1 MKKVSIK
8 KSKIQGKGLFAEEP
22 IKKGETI
29 GVAHQVLNT
38 SNHKLFVPTGIIGK
52 HYNHSKNNPNVENII
67 DGNKRY
73 LVALKDIKPGTEITS
88 NYFNTPDME
97 KPKKEW
103 EDKLNE
109 GGEPTDCP
117 EGYYYDAVQGCVPGD
132 EHHKWLREWYANRQM
147 NTPEGQK
154 ILKKVQPE
162 ILERSTEF
170 PPYVMTEEL
179 PKNTPA
185 AYDTEKNVVLLN
197 KFLPEKMLEES
208 KTHENAHYLT
218 SGDKFLNLFDKE
230 IGYVTDQNVIDDPKK
245 INTGNEQWDK
255 NLKENFDYAVS
266 PEEIYSKI
274 MTLRK
279 DAGFDPV
286 KTITMQDLN
295 DYFIKMKDAGTPLNP
310 DIEELKAITKD
321 KQAIVNLLNDLVY
334 QSPTNQDIQ
343 ITKRGGSIYNKG
355 GSTNDAFQKKLEEVA
370 KRLKVSK
377 SDLLGIMKHESG
389 LNPSAVNPYTRAT
402 GLIQFM
408 PSTAKRMGTSVEAL
422 KNMSAIE
429 QLDYVE
435 KFYKPIA
442 GKAKDI
448 GDLYMFTFLPAVV
461 GKPDNYVI
469 GSKGS
474 GKSIYGLSQ
483 DALYRQNAVFDKDKK
498 GYYTVGDVKARI
510 AKYSTSK
517 GKLKE
522 DGSKTPGIKMETS
535 PLNKDIPI
543 EEYSEIKYNP
553 VEKVEEPVRPKYT
566 LEQAMFEMGAVETPT
581 NTSQMSAALKFL
593 SPKRFNPQPVQTA
606 LTEKEIQQYVKGG
619 YIVEELDDYAAGG
632 NPCPEGFQKDLVT
645 GECVQIAPIV
655 QKSPWYPEENV
666 NPAAYV
672 SGYRGGNPRMYK
684 YGFLENDQGNVVG
697 GGGFGFP
704 KPGVHVNALGVIP
717 TSANDRQYFKGAY
730 EAGISKDFKNL
741 NLGLGVGTAITGY
754 PGENGFVRDPIKFQ
768 PKLNLRYNFEE
779 GGTLNKF
786 LGGGPTDCGEGMVW
800 DETLQDCIINAPIN
814 PDSEPITTYEFES
827 LTPEQ
832 IAARDAE
839 NLEKEMNTWTDAQW
853 DAYEK
858 AEEIKA
864 KAEAKI
870 KAEEAYNKALINEP
884 QYGDEALNFVKGWHD
899 SPMYN
904 QMVLNSYNGQQKN
917 ADYLTKLRKQN
928 IATIPGINIMA
939 NQEDATG
946 TALNTSNVAALSR
959 SDTGQVEVF
968 PAGFEYGPSLY
979 VHEYMHSSDR
989 PRELYK
995 YDHPAYYSEGY
1006 PSWMLYNDPRFP
1018 DEDVWHDRTMPKS
1031 DQMYITTHRG
1041 SNWKDNETYKLT
1053 KEAGTFTPKTDE
1065 ELKQQVINSGIS
1077 VDDPK
1082 FTENFNKLKKQN
1094 VADVKWYQDWYK
1106 KNWKEMGHEY
1116 VSQPTEVRARL
1127 GEIRL
1132 HAKKENIY
1140 DPYTE
1145 QITPEIFQNYINK
1158 KREDSNWQPMKPID
1172 ELRNEFTDEEILNML
1187 QNISKN
1193 PNPQKE
1199 EEGAEGI
1206 MKYGGGIE
1214 IKLTPE
1220 EIEEYRK
1227 GGYIVEEL
1235 DDYDNGGEKNKKPVF
1250 KLDPNFKLDLE
1261 KPLDLPYTPV
1271 GGLPFIPKLDL
1282 KNINIKTGKPVI
1294 PEWVKQKQEEA
1305 ISKEILKNGMIDAT
1319 RISRQGGLDKN
1330 KIDFIKDQ
1338 VREELGYP
1346 TSIQYKQDKKKVV
1359 QNKLD
1364 ALDVARVNK
1373 TPIDL
1378 KLFTDSKS
1386 DVDFVKTQE
1395 QEGWE
1400 AMNDL
1405 LNEMNNDANVYYD
1418 KVKKVSNKDRGDKS
1432 NRDLL
1437 REDLL
1442 NAMGNGTIDNLI
1454 SNIKDKSGEWQYNQL
1469 AKKEAATPWINP
1481 LSFSGLGLFDKGTKI
1496 GQFTRDFVADPLNVM
1511 EELIWDQD
1519 YMVNRNEILR
1529 DPSHPLHA
1537 YYMKR
1542 TGMDKSPL
1550 SQALQYINPF
1560 SSAAESS
1567 VAIGKGEYG
1576 DAAYQLG
1583 EGLAKTVGI
1592 AAAVEFAP
1600 LLGQY
1605 TIPGLS
1611 KALPGMTYAQGLNV
1625 LGAGYGVTQ
1634 VPKTFKSIKNAF
1646 EKGDKESI
1654 RAAVNQTATNALDFL
1669 GIGELK
1675 NVWNVPEKSIFYLAE
1690 DLTDS
1695 KNFAKE
1701 IKNLKES
1708 DVVDDFLYQER
1719 LDMWKDAMNQT
1730 QAKYADQGFQ
1740 MKPADVLKNP
1750 DAVQYLKSTFEQMKA
1765 ESIAYLESVEGRAS
1779 VQKMLDEFPRTKRGK
1794 DIPGKY
1800 VNKFGEVFEN
1810 NRADEVKRFIDEANK
1825 DPKKFVEEFL
1835 VNSEQ
1840 QLMQAQK
1847 ELNYLERRKAELT
1860 QEYDDFINAGDQA
1873 AANSVALDIN
1883 LMEGRLNDRTRD
1895 IAKIKEIEGKISV
1908 DNPDF
1913 ESLFNDP
1920 HFMYDRHFEPAR
1932 TTEAYRKMADDPRY
1946 HAVDAATEEF
1956 TVDDYINQLATQKY
1970 YDETQI
1976 LNDAKIFEGTE
1987 KNRNDLQDLLAKTDP
2002 KDPLYQQIK
2011 DKIDSL
2017 TNQLRDDILG
2027 HTGSGNTWYNAF
2039 HSGNRFNNNT
2049 LIGRGFVPGTE
2060 TSKPVVIAHE
2070 MAHGTPV
2077 SWPGFSKKAPW
2088 YDVFRSYGSQGSKR
2102 MGIHPVD
2109 EVLSEIDLFDAP
2121 PDFVQYKNM
2130 KPWYKGD
2137 GVNPYPST
2145 VEEIEIGQG
2154 MPFLDYKTA
2163 AGQLDVT
2170 DAIGIGKNKWND
2182 AKDYFVT
2189 GSMGNEKVTFLAEV
2203 KQAMLD
2209 GGYGKRGN
2217 FKMKDLESFWK
2228 DYVQQSKKSSYGW
2241 DLRLLEIARPTTRTK
2256 KYMLKGLNMP
2266 GYKKG
2271 GSIQLELSDDQIQDY
2286 IKQGYVVEESMST
2299 MQDGG
2304 KVVSELW
2311 TEITGTPWQE
2321 AKTRGLTTGTFDQN
2335 IALRNRLLAG
2345 EFGKINNAVSPK
2357 TNYDLSVE
2365 ELVKKGKTLDDLVNM
2380 KVGTRSGLM
2389 SRFPE
2394 LFDEET
2400 KNKVEAQLD
2409 EEENKNYGLQSK
2421 INTNPYSDFGKTK
2434 NKIKSSKSNKI
2445 SVNSIKPYEFSS
2457 FDLGSSW
2464 KNKMYSDFGKP
2475 KKENKSDKKDANN
2488 LQNGLGIKVDVSSIK
2503 EMKKDPIIK
2512 NMIDRMEANNKKPK
2526 TIESKPLSGST
2537 MPLGPMALDWSK
2549 TDFSKGKNNMI
2560 IPLGTPITPLEKL
2573 WASIP
2578 KSKEEV
2584 LETEWGQ
2591 WGAKKVL
2598 DLDILPKSEQEQLR
2612 RKLEKEGVV
2621 DTPDQ
2626 IIKLNKKEE
2635 TKTKFPEVKP
2645 KVDKFYQ
2652 EVATVKDS
2660 YDPDNTLLS
2669 YRNQWDNNEGFVYYA
2684 TPVKKDRSEND
2695 EYSNVKG
2702 VGHFLLDASASKSK
2716 PYTHGYNKSLIE
2728 RAKRN
2733 NDYVPVFTPEKDDYV
2748 RLKYKRA
2755 NDLKKDDKVITPLRQ
2770 MKFDEIDFSQTQ
2782 QPEGFKKGINEV
2794 KKKDGQGTYLLF
2806 KERDGYSRFSGGSVV
2821 FIFNDNF
2828 GNTIVRDFAG
2838 SLNQIENE
2846 GIQIKRRYGL
2856 TDKNLVI
2863 GYHDVGSFSAKIKAN
2878 NDNKLKAKQWEGFN
2892 NEDWTGGALLIPQ

>member
-22 IKKGETI
+22 IKKGDTI

-97 KPKKEW
+97 QPKKEW

-117 EGYYYDAVQGCVPGD
+117 EGYYYDPVKGCIPGD

-255 NLKENFDYAVS
+255 NLKEDFDYVVS

-279 DAGFDPV
+279 DAGFDPA

-310 DIEELKAITKD
+310 DIEELKAVTKD

-334 QSPTNQDIQ
+334 QAPTNQDIQ

-355 GSTNDAFQKKLEEVA
+355 GSINDAFQKKLEEVA
-370 KRLKVSK
+370 KRLKISK

-389 LNPSAVNPYTRAT
+389 LNPHAVNPYTRAT

-483 DALYRQNAVFDKDKK
+483 DALYRQNAAFDKDKK

-522 DGSKTPGIKMETS
+522 DGRKTPGIKMETS
-535 PLNKDIPI
+535 PLDKDIPI

-566 LEQAMFEMGAVETPT
+566 LEQAMFEMGAVEAPT

-593 SPKRFNPQPVQTA
+593 SPTRFNPQPVQTA

-619 YIVEELDDYAAGG
+619 YIVEELDDYEEGG
-632 NPCPEGFQKDLVT
+632 EPCPKGEYWNGTNCVPGINPESDWFKLTDAQKSLLEKGNNLATVEDWYKQSPEQMEMFKAWIDEHDAETYLNQLDPDSNQSKKFKEALDNDRKWNQEWYTKRKTLPQFKDVAERRLAINNQDMVSALKDPINLSMDWWKTHPSKFSNVPEVFYAPEIGAITRDNIADYNTDPQGYVEASYYTDANGRLQNSTITHEELHIRDHLAPQKNTTDHIKRSEWNQPLILDPLQKIITAEEALSDPRNNGYAGTYQQQPTEFRARLNVWRKKNGIDPLKNYTEEELKSIIDTNLQDPNLDNQIKELYETIKSDPSKLKFVHDSYVSNDSNKDLDTAEYGGLHKFVGGGEPCPQGFQEDPVT
-645 GECVQIAPIV
+645 GECVQIASIM
-655 QKSPWYPEENV
+655 QKPPWYQEEIV

-672 SGYRGGNPRMYK
+672 SSYRGGDPGMYK
-684 YGFLENDQGNVVG
+684 YGFLNSDQGNVVG

-704 KPGVHVNALGVIP
+704 KPGVHLSASGVVP
-717 TSANDRQYFKGAY
+717 TSSNDRQYFKGAY

-741 NLGLGVGTAITGY
+741 NLGLGVNTAITGY

-768 PKLNLRYNFEE
+768 PKLNLRYNFED
-779 GGTLNKF
+779 GG
-786 LGGGPTDCGEGMVW
+786 
-800 DETLQDCIINAPIN
+800 II
-814 PDSEPITTYEFES
+814 
-827 LTPEQ
+827 
-832 IAARDAE
+832 
-839 NLEKEMNTWTDAQW
+839 
-853 DAYEK
+853 
-858 AEEIKA
+858 
-864 KAEAKI
+864 
-870 KAEEAYNKALINEP
+870 
-884 QYGDEALNFVKGWHD
+884 
-899 SPMYN
+899 
-904 QMVLNSYNGQQKN
+904 
-917 ADYLTKLRKQN
+917 AD
-928 IATIPGINIMA
+928 
-939 NQEDATG
+939 
-946 TALNTSNVAALSR
+946 LSR
-959 SDTGQVEVF
+959 
-968 PAGFEYGPSLY
+968 
-979 VHEYMHSSDR
+979 
-989 PRELYK
+989 
-995 YDHPAYYSEGY
+995 
-1006 PSWMLYNDPRFP
+1006 
-1018 DEDVWHDRTMPKS
+1018 
-1031 DQMYITTHRG
+1031 DQIQ
-1041 SNWKDNETYKLT
+1041 E
-1053 KEAGTFTPKTDE
+1053 
-1065 ELKQQVINSGIS
+1065 
-1077 VDDPK
+1077 
-1082 FTENFNKLKKQN
+1082 
-1094 VADVKWYQDWYK
+1094 
-1106 KNWKEMGHEY
+1106 
-1116 VSQPTEVRARL
+1116 
-1127 GEIRL
+1127 
-1132 HAKKENIY
+1132 
-1140 DPYTE
+1140 
-1145 QITPEIFQNYINK
+1145 YIN
-1158 KREDSNWQPMKPID
+1158 
-1172 ELRNEFTDEEILNML
+1172 
-1187 QNISKN
+1187 
-1193 PNPQKE
+1193 
-1199 EEGAEGI
+1199 
-1206 MKYGGGIE
+1206 
-1214 IKLTPE
+1214 
-1220 EIEEYRK
+1220 

-1235 DDYDNGGEKNKKPVF
+1235 DDYSNGGEKDKKPVF
-1250 KLDPNFKLDLE
+1250 KLDPNFKLNPE
-1261 KPLDLPYTPV
+1261 KPLDLPYTPA
-1271 GGLPFIPKLDL
+1271 GGLPSFPKLDL
-1282 KNINIKTGKPVI
+1282 KNIVKQPVS
-1294 PEWVKQKQEEA
+1294 PKLVKQKEEEA
-1305 ISKEILKNGMIDAT
+1305 ISKEILKNGMIEAT

-1330 KIDFIKDQ
+1330 KKDFIRDQ
-1338 VREELGYP
+1338 VREQLGQP
-1346 TSIQYKQDKKKVV
+1346 TSIKYEQDKKKVV

-1378 KLFTDSKS
+1378 KQFTDSKS

-1442 NAMGNGTIDNLI
+1442 DAINSGEDVNNLLT
-1454 SNIKDKSGEWQYNQL
+1454 NIKDKSSEWQYNQL

-1481 LSFSGLGLFDKGTKI
+1481 LSFSLLGVFDKGTKI

-1542 TGMDKSPL
+1542 TGMDKSHL

-1567 VAIGKGEYG
+1567 VAIGKGDYG

-1592 AAAVEFAP
+1592 AAAVELAP

-1669 GIGELK
+1669 GITELK
-1675 NVWNVPEKSIFYLAE
+1675 NIWNVPEKSIFYLAE
-1690 DLTDS
+1690 DLTDA

-1701 IKNLKES
+1701 IKDLKKS
-1708 DVVDDFLYQER
+1708 DVVDEFLYQER

-1730 QAKYADQGFQ
+1730 QAKYADKGFQ
-1740 MKPADVLKNP
+1740 MKPAEVLKNP

-1779 VQKMLDEFPRTKRGK
+1779 VQKMLDEFPRTKRGE

-1800 VNKFGEVFEN
+1800 INKFGEVFEN
-1810 NRADEVKRFIDEANK
+1810 NSATELKRFIDEANK

-1835 VNSEQ
+1835 VNSEE
-1840 QLMQAQK
+1840 QLRQAQK
-1847 ELNYLERRKAELT
+1847 EFDFFERRKAELT
-1860 QEYDDFINAGDQA
+1860 QKYYDHIKAGDQA
-1873 AANSVALDIN
+1873 TANDVARDIN
-1883 LMEGRLNDRTRD
+1883 FIEGRFNDLQRD
-1895 IAKIKEIEGKISV
+1895 IAKIKEIEGKISL

-1920 HFMYDRHFEPAR
+1920 NFMYDRHFEPAR
-1932 TTEAYRKMADDPRY
+1932 ATEAYRKMADDPRY

-1956 TVDDYINQLATQKY
+1956 TVDDYINRLATQKY
-1970 YDETQI
+1970 YDESQI
-1976 LNDAKIFEGTE
+1976 LNDAKIFEGSE
-1987 KNRNDLQDLLAKTDP
+1987 KNRNDLQDLLAQTDP
-2002 KDPLYQQIK
+2002 KDPLYQQIQ
-2011 DKIDSL
+2011 DKIDYL
-2017 TNQLRDDILG
+2017 TTQMRDDILG
-2027 HTGSGNTWYNAF
+2027 NNFSGNMWFNAF
-2039 HSGNRFNNNT
+2039 HQGNHNNST
-2049 LIGRGFVPGTE
+2049 LIGRGFLPGTE
-2060 TSKPVVIAHE
+2060 TSKPVVMAHE
-2070 MAHGTPV
+2070 MAHGTPL
-2077 SWPGFSKKAPW
+2077 SWPGFNKKAPW
-2088 YDVFRSYGSQGSKR
+2088 YDIFRGYGSQGSKR
-2102 MGIHPVD
+2102 MGVHPVD
-2109 EVLSEIDLFDAP
+2109 EVLSEIDLFEAP

-2145 VEEIEIGQG
+2145 VEEIEIAQG
-2154 MPFLDYKTA
+2154 MPLLDYRTA
-2163 AGQLDVT
+2163 AGQFDVT
-2170 DAIGIGKNKWND
+2170 DAIGIGKNKWNE
-2182 AKDYFVT
+2182 AKDYFVE

-2228 DYVQQSKKSSYGW
+2228 DYVQKSKESSYGW
-2241 DLRLLEIARPTTRTK
+2241 NLRLLEIARPTTRTK
-2256 KYMLKGLNMP
+2256 KYILKGLNMP
-2266 GYKKG
+2266 GYESG
-2271 GSIQLELSDDQIQDY
+2271 GQVNHELGDELDLTPEQLAEL
-2286 IKQGYVVEESMST
+2286 KRQGYT
-2299 MQDGG
+2299 
-2304 KVVSELW
+2304 
-2311 TEITGTPWQE
+2311 
-2321 AKTRGLTTGTFDQN
+2321 
-2335 IALRNRLLAG
+2335 
-2345 EFGKINNAVSPK
+2345 
-2357 TNYDLSVE
+2357 
-2365 ELVKKGKTLDDLVNM
+2365 
-2380 KVGTRSGLM
+2380 
-2389 SRFPE
+2389 
-2394 LFDEET
+2394 
-2400 KNKVEAQLD
+2400 
-2409 EEENKNYGLQSK
+2409 
-2421 INTNPYSDFGKTK
+2421 
-2434 NKIKSSKSNKI
+2434 
-2445 SVNSIKPYEFSS
+2445 
-2457 FDLGSSW
+2457 
-2464 KNKMYSDFGKP
+2464 
-2475 KKENKSDKKDANN
+2475 
-2488 LQNGLGIKVDVSSIK
+2488 
-2503 EMKKDPIIK
+2503 
-2512 NMIDRMEANNKKPK
+2512 
-2526 TIESKPLSGST
+2526 
-2537 MPLGPMALDWSK
+2537 
-2549 TDFSKGKNNMI
+2549 
-2560 IPLGTPITPLEKL
+2560 LEKL
-2573 WASIP
+2573 
-2578 KSKEEV
+2578 
-2584 LETEWGQ
+2584 
-2591 WGAKKVL
+2591 
-2598 DLDILPKSEQEQLR
+2598 
-2612 RKLEKEGVV
+2612 
-2621 DTPDQ
+2621 
-2626 IIKLNKKEE
+2626 
-2635 TKTKFPEVKP
+2635 
-2645 KVDKFYQ
+2645 
-2652 EVATVKDS
+2652 
-2660 YDPDNTLLS
+2660 
-2669 YRNQWDNNEGFVYYA
+2669 
-2684 TPVKKDRSEND
+2684 
-2695 EYSNVKG
+2695 
-2702 VGHFLLDASASKSK
+2702 
-2716 PYTHGYNKSLIE
+2716 
-2728 RAKRN
+2728 
-2733 NDYVPVFTPEKDDYV
+2733 
-2748 RLKYKRA
+2748 
-2755 NDLKKDDKVITPLRQ
+2755 
-2770 MKFDEIDFSQTQ
+2770 
-2782 QPEGFKKGINEV
+2782 
-2794 KKKDGQGTYLLF
+2794 
-2806 KERDGYSRFSGGSVV
+2806 
-2821 FIFNDNF
+2821 
-2828 GNTIVRDFAG
+2828 
-2838 SLNQIENE
+2838 
-2846 GIQIKRRYGL
+2846 
-2856 TDKNLVI
+2856 
-2863 GYHDVGSFSAKIKAN
+2863 
-2878 NDNKLKAKQWEGFN
+2878 
-2892 NEDWTGGALLIPQ
+2892 

>member
-8 KSKIQGKGLFAEEP
+8 KSKIQGKGLFAEES
-22 IKKGETI
+22 IKKGDTI

-97 KPKKEW
+97 QPKKEW

-117 EGYYYDAVQGCVPGD
+117 EGYYYDAVKGCVPGD

-279 DAGFDPV
+279 DAGFDPA

-321 KQAIVNLLNDLVY
+321 KQSIVNLLNDLVY

-355 GSTNDAFQKKLEEVA
+355 GSINDAFQKKLEEVA

-389 LNPSAVNPYTRAT
+389 LNPHAVNPYTRAT

-483 DALYRQNAVFDKDKK
+483 DALYRQNAAFDKDKK

-535 PLNKDIPI
+535 PLDKDIPI

-593 SPKRFNPQPVQTA
+593 SPKRFNAQPVQTA

-619 YIVEELDDYAAGG
+619 YIVEELDDYAEGG
-632 NPCPEGFQKDLVT
+632 EPCPQGFQEDPVT
-645 GECVQIAPIV
+645 GECVQIASIM
-655 QKSPWYPEENV
+655 QKPPWYQEEIV

-672 SGYRGGNPRMYK
+672 SGYGGGDSRMYK
-684 YGFLENDQGNVVG
+684 YGFLNSDQGNVVG

-704 KPGVHVNALGVIP
+704 KPGVHLNALGVVP

-754 PGENGFVRDPIKFQ
+754 PGENGFVRDPIKLQ
-768 PKLNLRYNFEE
+768 PKLNLKYNFKE
-779 GGTLNKF
+779 GGLHKF
-786 LGGGPTDCGEGMVW
+786 VGGGPNNCPNNMTW
-800 DETLQDCIINAPIN
+800 DAELQECVTNAPLN
-814 PDSEPITTYEFES
+814 PNEEPITTYQFES
-827 LTPEQ
+827 MTPEQ
-832 IAARDAE
+832 ILARDAE
-839 NLEKEMNTWTDAQW
+839 NLEKEQETWTDEQW
-853 DAYEK
+853 DAFEK
-858 AEEIKA
+858 TE
-864 KAEAKI
+864 KI
-870 KAEEAYNKALINEP
+870 KAETEAKANAVIAYNKALVDEP
-884 QYGDEALNFVKGWHD
+884 KYAAEALDFVKGWHD

-904 QMVLNSYNGQQKN
+904 EMVLNSYNGQQKN

-928 IATIPGINIMA
+928 IATIPPINIVEDQSAVDANTMA
-939 NQEDATG
+939 HSISA
-946 TALNTSNVAALSR
+946 
-959 SDTGQVEVF
+959 TGQVEVF
-968 PAGFEYGPSLY
+968 PLGYGLGSSLY
-979 VHEYMHSSDR
+979 THENTHSSDR

-995 YDHPAYYSEGY
+995 YDHPSYKALTEEGLPYNNY
-1006 PSWMLYNDPRFP
+1006 PNWMVYNDPRFP
-1018 DEDVWHDRTMPKS
+1018 TEDVWHDRVIPKS
-1031 DQMYITTHRG
+1031 DQMYISTHRG
-1041 SNWKDNETYKLT
+1041 SNWKDNEKYKLT
-1053 KEAGTFTPKTDE
+1053 KETGIYTPKTDE
-1065 ELKQQVINSGIS
+1065 ELKQEVINSGVS
-1077 VDDPK
+1077 LDDPLFKEK
-1082 FTENFNKLKKQN
+1082 FNEAKKTN
-1094 VADVKWYQDWYK
+1094 VEDIKWYQDYDK
-1106 KNWKEMGHEY
+1106 KQWKEFGHEY
-1116 VSQPTEVRARL
+1116 VSDPTETRARL
-1127 GEIRL
+1127 GEIRSF
-1132 HAKKENIY
+1132 AKAEGIY

-1145 QITPEIFQNYINK
+1145 KITPEIFQNYIHKQREPDNK
-1158 KREDSNWQPMKPID
+1158 PMGPIND
-1172 ELRNEFTDEEILNML
+1172 LRYEFTDEEILWML

-1199 EEGAEGI
+1199 GIEEGVG
-1206 MKYGGGIE
+1206 KKGGYIDL
-1214 IKLTPE
+1214 KLTPE
-1220 EIEEYRK
+1220 EIDQYIQ

-1235 DDYDNGGEKNKKPVF
+1235 DDYSNGGEKDKKPVF
-1250 KLDPNFKLDLE
+1250 KLDPNFKLNPE
-1261 KPLDLPYTPV
+1261 KPLDLPYTPA
-1271 GGLPFIPKLDL
+1271 GGLPSFPKLDL
-1282 KNINIKTGKPVI
+1282 KTVKIKQPVS
-1294 PEWVKQKQEEA
+1294 PELVKQKEEEA
-1305 ISKEILKNGMIDAT
+1305 ISKEILKNGMIEAT

-1330 KIDFIKDQ
+1330 KKDFIRDQ
-1338 VREELGYP
+1338 VREQLGQP
-1346 TSIQYKQDKKKVV
+1346 TNIKYEQDKKKVV

-1364 ALDVARVNK
+1364 ALDAAKVNK

-1378 KLFTDSKS
+1378 KQFTDSKN

-1400 AMNDL
+1400 LMNDL
-1405 LNEMNNDANVYYD
+1405 LNEMNNDANIYYD

-1442 NAMGNGTIDNLI
+1442 HAMENGNVNNLI
-1454 SNIKDKSGEWQYNQL
+1454 TNIKDKSGEWQYNQL

-1481 LSFSGLGLFDKGTKI
+1481 LSFSLLGVFDKGTKI
-1496 GQFTRDFVADPLNVM
+1496 GQFNRDFVTDPLNVM

-1567 VAIGKGEYG
+1567 VAIGKGDYG

-1592 AAAVEFAP
+1592 AAAVELAP
-1600 LLGQY
+1600 FLGQY

-1611 KALPGMTYAQGLNV
+1611 NALPGMTYAQGLNV

-1669 GIGELK
+1669 GITELK
-1675 NVWNVPEKSIFYLAE
+1675 NIWNVPEKSIFYLAE
-1690 DLTDS
+1690 DLTDA
-1695 KNFAKE
+1695 KNFTKE

-1708 DVVDDFLYQER
+1708 DVVDEFLYQER

-1730 QAKYADQGFQ
+1730 QAKYADKGFQ
-1740 MKPADVLKNP
+1740 MKPAEVLKNP

-1779 VQKMLDEFPRTKRGK
+1779 VQKMLDEFPRTKRGE

-1800 VNKFGEVFEN
+1800 INKFGEVFEN
-1810 NRADEVKRFIDEANK
+1810 NSATELKRFIDEANK

-1835 VNSEQ
+1835 VNSEE
-1840 QLMQAQK
+1840 QLRQAQE

-1860 QEYDDFINAGDQA
+1860 QEYNDYINAGDQA
-1873 AANSVALDIN
+1873 AANNVARDIN
-1883 LMEGRLNDRTRD
+1883 LMEYRLNDQTRD
-1895 IAKIKEIEGKISV
+1895 IAKIKEIEGKISL

-1920 HFMYDRHFEPAR
+1920 NFMYDRHFEPAR
-1932 TTEAYRKMADDPRY
+1932 ATEAYQKMADDPRY

-1956 TVDDYINQLATQKY
+1956 TVDDYINRLATQKY
-1970 YDETQI
+1970 YDEGQI
-1976 LNDAKIFEGTE
+1976 LNDAKIFEGAE
-1987 KNRNDLQDLLAKTDP
+1987 KNREDLRDLLAQTDP
-2002 KDPLYQQIK
+2002 KDPLYQQIQ
-2011 DKIDSL
+2011 DKIDYL
-2017 TNQLRDDILG
+2017 TTQMRDDILG
-2027 HTGSGNTWYNAF
+2027 NNFSGNMWFNAF
-2039 HSGNRFNNNT
+2039 HQGNQYNST
-2049 LIGRGFVPGTE
+2049 LVGRGFVPGTE
-2060 TSKPVVIAHE
+2060 TSRPVVIAHE
-2070 MAHGTPV
+2070 MAHGTPL
-2077 SWPGFSKKAPW
+2077 SWPGFNKKAPW
-2088 YDVFRSYGSQGSKR
+2088 YDIFRSYGSQGSKR

-2109 EVLSEIDLFDAP
+2109 EVLSEIDLFEAP

-2145 VEEIEIGQG
+2145 VEEIEIAQG
-2154 MPFLDYKTA
+2154 MPLLDYKTA

-2170 DAIGIGKNKWND
+2170 DAIGIGKNKWLD
-2182 AKDYFVT
+2182 AKEYFVE

-2228 DYVQQSKKSSYGW
+2228 DYVQKSKESSYGW
-2241 DLRLLEIARPTTRTK
+2241 NLRLLEIARPTTRTK
-2256 KYMLKGLNMP
+2256 KYILKGLNMP
-2266 GYKKG
+2266 GYESG
-2271 GSIQLELSDDQIQDY
+2271 GQVNHELGDELDLTPEQLAEL
-2286 IKQGYVVEESMST
+2286 KRQGYT
-2299 MQDGG
+2299 
-2304 KVVSELW
+2304 
-2311 TEITGTPWQE
+2311 
-2321 AKTRGLTTGTFDQN
+2321 
-2335 IALRNRLLAG
+2335 
-2345 EFGKINNAVSPK
+2345 
-2357 TNYDLSVE
+2357 
-2365 ELVKKGKTLDDLVNM
+2365 
-2380 KVGTRSGLM
+2380 
-2389 SRFPE
+2389 
-2394 LFDEET
+2394 
-2400 KNKVEAQLD
+2400 
-2409 EEENKNYGLQSK
+2409 
-2421 INTNPYSDFGKTK
+2421 
-2434 NKIKSSKSNKI
+2434 
-2445 SVNSIKPYEFSS
+2445 
-2457 FDLGSSW
+2457 
-2464 KNKMYSDFGKP
+2464 
-2475 KKENKSDKKDANN
+2475 
-2488 LQNGLGIKVDVSSIK
+2488 
-2503 EMKKDPIIK
+2503 
-2512 NMIDRMEANNKKPK
+2512 
-2526 TIESKPLSGST
+2526 
-2537 MPLGPMALDWSK
+2537 
-2549 TDFSKGKNNMI
+2549 
-2560 IPLGTPITPLEKL
+2560 LEKL
-2573 WASIP
+2573 
-2578 KSKEEV
+2578 
-2584 LETEWGQ
+2584 
-2591 WGAKKVL
+2591 
-2598 DLDILPKSEQEQLR
+2598 
-2612 RKLEKEGVV
+2612 
-2621 DTPDQ
+2621 
-2626 IIKLNKKEE
+2626 
-2635 TKTKFPEVKP
+2635 
-2645 KVDKFYQ
+2645 
-2652 EVATVKDS
+2652 
-2660 YDPDNTLLS
+2660 
-2669 YRNQWDNNEGFVYYA
+2669 
-2684 TPVKKDRSEND
+2684 
-2695 EYSNVKG
+2695 
-2702 VGHFLLDASASKSK
+2702 
-2716 PYTHGYNKSLIE
+2716 
-2728 RAKRN
+2728 
-2733 NDYVPVFTPEKDDYV
+2733 
-2748 RLKYKRA
+2748 
-2755 NDLKKDDKVITPLRQ
+2755 
-2770 MKFDEIDFSQTQ
+2770 
-2782 QPEGFKKGINEV
+2782 
-2794 KKKDGQGTYLLF
+2794 
-2806 KERDGYSRFSGGSVV
+2806 
-2821 FIFNDNF
+2821 
-2828 GNTIVRDFAG
+2828 
-2838 SLNQIENE
+2838 
-2846 GIQIKRRYGL
+2846 
-2856 TDKNLVI
+2856 
-2863 GYHDVGSFSAKIKAN
+2863 
-2878 NDNKLKAKQWEGFN
+2878 
-2892 NEDWTGGALLIPQ
+2892 

>member
-97 KPKKEW
+97 QPKKEW

-483 DALYRQNAVFDKDKK
+483 DALYRQNATFDKDKK

-581 NTSQMSAALKFL
+581 NTSQMSAVLEFL
-593 SPKRFNPQPVQTA
+593 SPKRFNPQSVQTA

-619 YIVEELDDYAAGG
+619 YIVEELDDYGAGG
-632 NPCPEGFQKDLVT
+632 EPCPEGYNLVN
-645 GECVQIAPIV
+645 GECIPDQDCEDGRCEETDQIQALLNQGMDFPRKNVGLMWDVANDVNNPKSKYYHNAKAKWKDMGLPNTLGERLGMNDPANCMWAAGSGWQCLSDTKDEFKKLPLTAFESNDKFINAV
-655 QKSPWYPEENV
+655 NKDTIPFDRVAVITNDRNFDSAEKNMLRSGDILNIKSP
-666 NPAAYV
+666 
-672 SGYRGGNPRMYK
+672 
-684 YGFLENDQGNVVG
+684 
-697 GGGFGFP
+697 
-704 KPGVHVNALGVIP
+704 
-717 TSANDRQYFKGAY
+717 
-730 EAGISKDFKNL
+730 AGISHAMTFSHYREDGVPIYLDSNGDPKDFNWNKGIWDPL
-741 NLGLGVGTAITGY
+741 KPGHGTKAYISRFNPEKFYEEDIKTLEEKARTN
-754 PGENGFVRDPIKFQ
+754 PTMIEKQNG
-768 PKLNLRYNFEE
+768 
-779 GGTLNKF
+779 GALNK
-786 LGGGPTDCGEGMVW
+786 
-800 DETLQDCIINAPIN
+800 
-814 PDSEPITTYEFES
+814 
-827 LTPEQ
+827 
-832 IAARDAE
+832 
-839 NLEKEMNTWTDAQW
+839 
-853 DAYEK
+853 
-858 AEEIKA
+858 
-864 KAEAKI
+864 
-870 KAEEAYNKALINEP
+870 
-884 QYGDEALNFVKGWHD
+884 
-899 SPMYN
+899 
-904 QMVLNSYNGQQKN
+904 
-917 ADYLTKLRKQN
+917 
-928 IATIPGINIMA
+928 
-939 NQEDATG
+939 
-946 TALNTSNVAALSR
+946 
-959 SDTGQVEVF
+959 
-968 PAGFEYGPSLY
+968 
-979 VHEYMHSSDR
+979 
-989 PRELYK
+989 
-995 YDHPAYYSEGY
+995 
-1006 PSWMLYNDPRFP
+1006 
-1018 DEDVWHDRTMPKS
+1018 
-1031 DQMYITTHRG
+1031 
-1041 SNWKDNETYKLT
+1041 
-1053 KEAGTFTPKTDE
+1053 
-1065 ELKQQVINSGIS
+1065 
-1077 VDDPK
+1077 
-1082 FTENFNKLKKQN
+1082 
-1094 VADVKWYQDWYK
+1094 
-1106 KNWKEMGHEY
+1106 
-1116 VSQPTEVRARL
+1116 
-1127 GEIRL
+1127 
-1132 HAKKENIY
+1132 
-1140 DPYTE
+1140 
-1145 QITPEIFQNYINK
+1145 
-1158 KREDSNWQPMKPID
+1158 
-1172 ELRNEFTDEEILNML
+1172 
-1187 QNISKN
+1187 
-1193 PNPQKE
+1193 
-1199 EEGAEGI
+1199 
-1206 MKYGGGIE
+1206 
-1214 IKLTPE
+1214 
-1220 EIEEYRK
+1220 
-1227 GGYIVEEL
+1227 
-1235 DDYDNGGEKNKKPVF
+1235 YDNGGEKNKKPVF
-1250 KLDPNFKLDLE
+1250 KLDPNFKLYPE
-1261 KPLDLPYTPV
+1261 KPLDLPYTPA

-1282 KNINIKTGKPVI
+1282 KNIDIKTGNKKPPVI
-1294 PEWVKQKQEEA
+1294 PEWVKQKEEEA
-1305 ISKEILKNGMIDAT
+1305 ISKEILKNGMIEAT

-1330 KIDFIKDQ
+1330 KKDFIRDQ
-1338 VREELGYP
+1338 VREQLGQP
-1346 TSIQYKQDKKKVV
+1346 TSIKYEQDKKKVV

-1364 ALDVARVNK
+1364 ALDAAKVNK

-1405 LNEMNNDANVYYD
+1405 LNEMNTDANVYYD

-1442 NAMGNGTIDNLI
+1442 NAMGDGTIDNLI
-1454 SNIKDKSGEWQYNQL
+1454 TNIKDKSGEWQYNQL
-1469 AKKEAATPWINP
+1469 AKKEAAKPWINF
-1481 LSFSGLGLFDKGTKI
+1481 LGFSGLGLFDKGTKI
-1496 GQFTRDFVADPLNVM
+1496 GQFNRDFVSDPLNVM

-1576 DAAYQLG
+1576 DAAYQFG

-1592 AAAVEFAP
+1592 AAAVELAP

-1611 KALPGMTYAQGLNV
+1611 NALPGMTYAQGLNV

-1654 RAAVNQTATNALDFL
+1654 RAAVNQTATNGLDFL

-1708 DVVDDFLYQER
+1708 GVVDDFLYQER
-1719 LDMWKDAMNQT
+1719 LDMWKDAMRQT
-1730 QAKYADQGFQ
+1730 QTKYADQGFQ

-1779 VQKMLDEFPRTKRGK
+1779 IQKMLDEFPRTKRGR
-1794 DIPGKY
+1794 DIPNKY

-1810 NRADEVKRFIDEANK
+1810 NRADEVKRFINEANK

-1835 VNSEQ
+1835 VNSEE
-1840 QLMQAQK
+1840 QLRQAQK

-1860 QEYDDFINAGDQA
+1860 QEYNDFINAGDQA
-1873 AANSVALDIN
+1873 AANSVAMDIN

-1932 TTEAYRKMADDPRY
+1932 ATEAYRKMADDPRY

-1956 TVDDYINQLATQKY
+1956 TVDDYINQLATQTY
-1970 YDETQI
+1970 YDERQI
-1976 LNDAKIFEGTE
+1976 LNDAKIFEGSE
-1987 KNRNDLQDLLAKTDP
+1987 KNRNDLQDLLAQTDP

-2017 TNQLRDDILG
+2017 TQQLHDDILG
-2027 HTGSGNTWYNAF
+2027 HTGSGNMWFNAF

-2070 MAHGTPV
+2070 MAHGTPL

-2088 YDVFRSYGSQGSKR
+2088 YDIFRGYGSQGSKSMKVHPSQR

-2154 MPFLDYKTA
+2154 MPLLEYRTA
-2163 AGQLDVT
+2163 AGQSDVT
-2170 DAIGIGKNKWND
+2170 DAINIGNKEWID
-2182 AKDYFVT
+2182 AKDYFVA

-2266 GYKKG
+2266 GYESG
-2271 GSIQLELSDDQIQDY
+2271 GQVNHELGDELDLTPEQLAEL
-2286 IKQGYVVEESMST
+2286 KRQGYT
-2299 MQDGG
+2299 
-2304 KVVSELW
+2304 
-2311 TEITGTPWQE
+2311 
-2321 AKTRGLTTGTFDQN
+2321 
-2335 IALRNRLLAG
+2335 
-2345 EFGKINNAVSPK
+2345 
-2357 TNYDLSVE
+2357 
-2365 ELVKKGKTLDDLVNM
+2365 
-2380 KVGTRSGLM
+2380 
-2389 SRFPE
+2389 
-2394 LFDEET
+2394 
-2400 KNKVEAQLD
+2400 
-2409 EEENKNYGLQSK
+2409 
-2421 INTNPYSDFGKTK
+2421 
-2434 NKIKSSKSNKI
+2434 
-2445 SVNSIKPYEFSS
+2445 
-2457 FDLGSSW
+2457 
-2464 KNKMYSDFGKP
+2464 
-2475 KKENKSDKKDANN
+2475 
-2488 LQNGLGIKVDVSSIK
+2488 
-2503 EMKKDPIIK
+2503 
-2512 NMIDRMEANNKKPK
+2512 
-2526 TIESKPLSGST
+2526 
-2537 MPLGPMALDWSK
+2537 
-2549 TDFSKGKNNMI
+2549 
-2560 IPLGTPITPLEKL
+2560 LEKL
-2573 WASIP
+2573 
-2578 KSKEEV
+2578 
-2584 LETEWGQ
+2584 
-2591 WGAKKVL
+2591 
-2598 DLDILPKSEQEQLR
+2598 
-2612 RKLEKEGVV
+2612 
-2621 DTPDQ
+2621 
-2626 IIKLNKKEE
+2626 
-2635 TKTKFPEVKP
+2635 
-2645 KVDKFYQ
+2645 
-2652 EVATVKDS
+2652 
-2660 YDPDNTLLS
+2660 
-2669 YRNQWDNNEGFVYYA
+2669 
-2684 TPVKKDRSEND
+2684 
-2695 EYSNVKG
+2695 
-2702 VGHFLLDASASKSK
+2702 
-2716 PYTHGYNKSLIE
+2716 
-2728 RAKRN
+2728 
-2733 NDYVPVFTPEKDDYV
+2733 
-2748 RLKYKRA
+2748 
-2755 NDLKKDDKVITPLRQ
+2755 
-2770 MKFDEIDFSQTQ
+2770 
-2782 QPEGFKKGINEV
+2782 
-2794 KKKDGQGTYLLF
+2794 
-2806 KERDGYSRFSGGSVV
+2806 
-2821 FIFNDNF
+2821 
-2828 GNTIVRDFAG
+2828 
-2838 SLNQIENE
+2838 
-2846 GIQIKRRYGL
+2846 
-2856 TDKNLVI
+2856 
-2863 GYHDVGSFSAKIKAN
+2863 
-2878 NDNKLKAKQWEGFN
+2878 
-2892 NEDWTGGALLIPQ
+2892 